1 MTELQTKP
9 ELSPSHAKLFFR
21 AGGHSCSRLM
31 QEILSVPTRNL
42 HPKATAALKVKLKML
57 WTEGG
62 AVAVMTAMERGIVGF
77 ERADL

>member
-9 ELSPSHAKLFFR
+9 ELSPFSCRTFFSR

-31 QEILSVPTRNL
+31 QEILSVPTQNL
-42 HPKATAALKVKLKML
+42 HPKATPALKVKLKML

-62 AVAVMTAMERGIVGF
+62 AVVMMTAME
-77 ERADL
+77 